1 MATHQSAAATR
12 STTSSPQ
19 PRLGVSGLR
28 ERVVSTAWPYS
39 SHRFFTRMVLSSEAA
54 WPARGAVPSL
64 LRRANFT
71 LTHSQR
77 LQAAAF
83 RPLALVLVVALWV
96 MPHKA
101 TAQLLSAAAISST
114 PQAAQC
120 ERAAARSEQAHRI
133 PAGLLGAIARVESGR
148 AAGGGI
154 LEPWPWTVNAQG
166 QGLFFASKVAAVAWV
181 GQAEAAGITS
191 IDTGCL
197 QVNLH
202 YHPDA
207 FRSLDEAFDIAANA
221 DYAGR
226 FLRRLVEGPARGD
239 WLVAAGLYHSSTPDR
254 AAEYRAKVAAVL
266 RGPSSV
272 RAVGAAAWRLAA
284 TATCPRDAG
293 TSAVAAGHS
302 TAIRDN
308 PSLRP
313 QPRSHAFAS
322 LVLHPQLAATA
333 ICGGPA

>member
-1 MATHQSAAATR
+1 MTTHQPVAATQF
-12 STTSSPQ
+12 TASSSQ
-19 PRLGVSGLR
+19 PRLSGSGLR
-28 ERVVSTAWPYS
+28 KRVVSTAWPYA
-39 SHRFFTRMVLSSEAA
+39 SHRFFAHAVRSSDVARRVQVAA
-54 WPARGAVPSL
+54 PNL

-71 LTHSQR
+71 LTHSQG

-83 RPLALVLVVALWV
+83 RPLSLGLMVALWV
-96 MPHKA
+96 MPHEA
-101 TAQLLSAAAISST
+101 TAQLLSAAAISLT

-120 ERAAARSEQAHRI
+120 ERAAALSEQAHRI
-133 PAGLLGAIARVESGR
+133 PTGLLGAIARVESGR

-226 FLRRLVEGPARGD
+226 FLRQLVEGPAHGD

-254 AAEYRAKVAAVL
+254 ATEYRAKVAAEL
-266 RGPSSV
+266 RGPSSG
-272 RAVGAAAWRLAA
+272 RSFGAAAWRLAA
-284 TATCPRDAG
+284 AATCPRDAG
-293 TSAVAAGHS
+293 TSAVTAGHS

-313 QPRSHAFAS
+313 QLRSHAFVS
-322 LVLHPQLAATA
+322 LVLHPQLAAA
-333 ICGGPA
+333 VICRGPA

>member
-1 MATHQSAAATR
+1 MTTQQPATT
-12 STTSSPQ
+12 
-19 PRLGVSGLR
+19 PRLATSPPRARRSIPTQPSHIQSGQN
-28 ERVVSTAWPYS
+28 S
-39 SHRFFTRMVLSSEAA
+39 
-54 WPARGAVPSL
+54 VPHTL
-64 LRRANFT
+64 GYAKFT
-71 LTHSQR
+71 LTFLRELQGVAFKR
-77 LQAAAF
+77 LS
-83 RPLALVLVVALWV
+83 LSLVAALWMV
-96 MPHKA
+96 PREA
-101 TAQLLSAAAISST
+101 SAQLLDAVSISST

-120 ERAAARSEQAHRI
+120 ERAAARSEQAHQI
-133 PAGLLGAIARVESGR
+133 PTGLLAAIARVESGR

-207 FRSLDEAFDIAANA
+207 FRSLEEAFDITTNA

-226 FLRRLVEGPARGD
+226 FLRQLVEGPAHGD

-254 AAEYRAKVAAVL
+254 ASEYRAKVAAEL
-266 RGPSSV
+266 RGPSAS
-272 RAVGAAAWRLAA
+272 RSAGAWRIASSA
-284 TATCPRDAG
+284 MCAG
-293 TSAVAAGHS
+293 TMSDPIGGNSAVAEGRS
-302 TAIRDN
+302 TAVREN

-313 QPRSHAFAS
+313 QLTRHASARI
-322 LVLHPQLAATA
+322 VLRPQLAAA
-333 ICGGPA
+333 AMCRGPA